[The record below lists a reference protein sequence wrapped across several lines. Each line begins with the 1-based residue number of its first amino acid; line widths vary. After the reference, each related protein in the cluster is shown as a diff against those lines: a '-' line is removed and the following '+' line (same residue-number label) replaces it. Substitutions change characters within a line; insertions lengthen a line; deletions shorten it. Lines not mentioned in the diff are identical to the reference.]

1 MRKREKMNDVI
12 LVNLTKHTK
21 LIAHRGLSGLAPEN
35 SLEAF
40 TLAGEYGYYGVECDI
55 HVSKDNHWIVFHDL
69 SLQRMAGLNYLI
81 KDLTLEEIR
90 KINLISGNGIEKYE
104 KVRIP
109 VLEEYLDICIKYNM
123 VPVIEIKSII
133 SMENLDHLLAILES
147 KGLKY
152 KAHIISFHFE
162 YLIYLRNI
170 DPQLIIFY
178 LVDDIKEKDIKLC
191 KTYFMNINAN
201 CFKLTQERIIECHR
215 HNLLVNTY
223 TVDDY
228 RLAYLFNVV
237 NIDFIT
243 TNILCSK

>member
-1 MRKREKMNDVI
+1 M
-12 LVNLTKHTK
+12 
-21 LIAHRGLSGLAPEN
+21 
-35 SLEAF
+35 
-40 TLAGEYGYYGVECDI
+40 
-55 HVSKDNHWIVFHDL
+55 
-69 SLQRMAGLNYLI
+69 
-81 KDLTLEEIR
+81 
-90 KINLISGNGIEKYE
+90 
-104 KVRIP
+104 
-109 VLEEYLDICIKYNM
+109 
-123 VPVIEIKSII
+123 

-147 KGLKY
+147 RSKY